1 MKYNEGIMGKIWI
14 LQSILKEE
22 HMKKVG
28 IMTDSHSGISQQEA
42 NALGI
47 KVLSMPFYVDGNTY
61 YEGVDLS
68 KEDFLERLHAGAE
81 VSTSQSSPQDVLDM
95 WDEMLKEY
103 ETILYLPLSSGLS
116 GACMTAQAM
125 AREEEYEGKVFVVD
139 CGRVSAVLHRTI
151 LDVVEL
157 VNEGATA
164 REIQQILESSKDRMI
179 IYIGLSTLE
188 NLKKGGRIN
197 PAVATVASVLNI
209 KPVMELGVEKLDIYQ
224 KCRGVKKMKHIL
236 IETMKEKFQTD
247 FKEEYDAGEVYLL
260 AASSALPETANE
272 WVEEIKEAFPGMDVL
287 YDDLSFGISCHTG
300 PDALG
305 IGCVCKVK
313 REK

>member
-1 MKYNEGIMGKIWI
+1 
-14 LQSILKEE
+14 
-22 HMKKVG
+22 MKKVG

-42 NALGI
+42 DELGI
-47 KVLSMPFYVDGNTY
+47 KVLSMPFYVDGKTY

-68 KEDFLERLHAGAE
+68 KEEFLEKLHAGAA
-81 VSTSQSSPQDVLDM
+81 VATSQSSPQDVLDM

-125 AREEEYEGKVFVVD
+125 AREEEYAGKVFVVD

-151 LDVVEL
+151 LDVIDL
-157 VNEGATA
+157 VNEGCEAE
-164 REIQQILESSKDRMI
+164 EIQQILESSKDRMI

-188 NLKKGGRIN
+188 NLKKGGRIK

-209 KPVMELGVEKLDIYQ
+209 KPVMKLGVDKLDIFQ
-224 KCRGVKKMKHIL
+224 KCRGVKKMKHTL
-236 IETMKEKFQTD
+236 IETMKTELQTN

-260 AASSALPETANE
+260 AASSALPEMANE
-272 WVEEIKEAFPGMDVL
+272 WIAEIKKAFKGMDVM
-287 YDDLSFGISCHTG
+287 YDDLSFGIACHTG
-300 PDALG
+300 PEALG
-305 IGCVCKVK
+305 IGCVCKV
-313 REK
+313 RR